1 MKLVMSKFFNSI
13 NKGFSRIF
21 RILLFL
27 ISTFLIIYFFPKSG
41 KFKYNFENGRPW
53 QSENLYAPFDFAIK
67 KSQEEIDEEI
77 TQAKINTP
85 LFFEIDTSL
94 ITGSNNLLITR
105 IAELKNDSLFNL
117 LKEEDVKKIKIQS
130 SEIIEVVYSKGLL
143 EENFDFKDSQQI
155 SILLDNKLVNS
166 TYYTKLIKPQDLIT
180 FINNKI
186 IETSSEKYKSQI
198 ISLVFDIITPN
209 LSYNKVLSD
218 EAINEATIN
227 ISPNRG
233 FIEKETLI
241 ISKGEVVEGEKLK
254 VLESLKKE
262 YEVNSSSFSDLYLII
277 SAYSLLVILSLLMI
291 VLFIR
296 KFERNIYD
304 NNNKI
309 AFVYFN
315 ITLIIL
321 ITTWVVDVNSNYIYI
336 IPLCIIPLLFKA
348 FFDSRIA
355 FFIHSV
361 TIMLLGFV
369 VPNSYEFIFLNIIAG
384 VVTIL
389 TSDNIYKRANLFIAV
404 AQITLV
410 YMLAYFS
417 FYVIQEGNI
426 ENLELNN
433 FALFILCGLLTLFIY
448 PLIYIHEKLFSLVS
462 DVSLLELSDTNSN
475 LLKELSNKAPGTFHH
490 SLNVAN
496 LAEAC
501 ANEIKANALLSRVG
515 ALHHDIGKINN
526 PSYFTENQISEQNP
540 HDRIPGQES
549 VKIIKQHVS
558 DGVKLAKNAGIPE
571 RIIEFIKTHHG
582 TNLISYFYSK
592 ELKNSDNIN
601 EKDFCYNGPKPFS
614 IEMAIVMMCD
624 SVEAATKSLD
634 KPTNEKIDSFVENI
648 IDKQIKDE
656 QFVNCELTFKNIS
669 TIKSVLKYKLKNI
682 YHVRIEYPEI
692 SK

>member
-1 MKLVMSKFFNSI
+1 MI
-13 NKGFSRIF
+13 
-21 RILLFL
+21 
-27 ISTFLIIYFFPKSG
+27 
-41 KFKYNFENGRPW
+41 
-53 QSENLYAPFDFAIK
+53 
-67 KSQEEIDEEI
+67 
-77 TQAKINTP
+77 
-85 LFFEIDTSL
+85 
-94 ITGSNNLLITR
+94 
-105 IAELKNDSLFNL
+105 
-117 LKEEDVKKIKIQS
+117 
-130 SEIIEVVYSKGLL
+130 
-143 EENFDFKDSQQI
+143 EENYDFKESQQV
-155 SILLDNKLVNS
+155 SLLLNNKVVNS
-166 TYYTKLIKPQDLIT
+166 TSYDKLIKPENLIT
-180 FINNKI
+180 FINNRI
-186 IETSSEKYKSQI
+186 IELNIELYKSQI
-198 ISLVFDIITPN
+198 ISLVFDVITPN
-209 LSYNKVLSD
+209 IIYNKILSD
-218 EAINEATIN
+218 ESINEVTIN

-233 FIEKETLI
+233 FVEKETLI
-241 ISKGEVVEGEKLK
+241 ISKGEIVEGEKLII
-254 VLESLKKE
+254 LESLKNE

-296 KFERNIYD
+296 KFERNIYE

-321 ITTWVVDVNSNYIYI
+321 ITTWVIDVNSNYVYI

-361 TIMLLGFV
+361 TIMLLGFI

-417 FYVIQEGNI
+417 FYVIHEGNI
-426 ENLELNN
+426 ENLQLNN

-448 PLIYIHEKLFSLVS
+448 PLIYIYEKLFSLVS

-501 ANEIKANALLSRVG
+501 ANEINANALLSRVG
-515 ALHHDIGKINN
+515 ALHHDVGKIKN
-526 PSYFTENQISEQNP
+526 PSYFTENQLSEQNL
-540 HDRIPGQES
+540 HNKLSAYES
-549 VKIIKQHVS
+549 VSIIKQHVS
-558 DGVKLAKNAGIPE
+558 DGVKLAKSAGIPE

-582 TNLISYFYSK
+582 TNLISYFYNK
-592 ELKNSDNIN
+592 ELEISKDV
-601 EKDFCYNGPKPFS
+601 KRDDFCYNGPKPFS
-614 IEMAIVMMCD
+614 VEMAIVMMCD

-648 IDKQIKDE
+648 IDKQIENE

-669 TIKSVLKYKLKNI
+669 TIKSVLKDKLKNI
-682 YHVRIEYPEI
+682 YHVRVEYPEL

>member
-1 MKLVMSKFFNSI
+1 MKFRMSKFFKNI

-67 KSQEEIDEEI
+67 KTKEEIDNEI
-77 TQAKINTP
+77 NYAKLNTP
-85 LFFEIDTSL
+85 LFFELDSSL
-94 ITGSNNLLITR
+94 IDNSFKALDKLI
-105 IAELKNDSLFNL
+105 EDFKSDSLFNVYDENEISMIRL
-117 LKEEDVKKIKIQS
+117 ESYKIIN
-130 SEIIEVVYSKGLL
+130 EVYSIGLT
-143 EENFDFKDSQQI
+143 EENFDIKNNQKI
-155 SILLDNKLVNS
+155 SILNNNKLINS
-166 TYYTKLIKPQDLIT
+166 TSYDKIIKPENLNT
-180 FINNKI
+180 YINNRI
-186 IETSSEKYKSQI
+186 IEYDIEKYKPQI
-198 ISLVFDIITPN
+198 YSLVFELITPN
-209 LSYNKVLSD
+209 LSYNKILSD
-218 EAINEATIN
+218 ESVNEAIIN

-241 ISKGEVVEGEKLK
+241 ISKGEIVEGEKLII
-254 VLESLKKE
+254 LESLKKE
-262 YEVNSSSFSDLYLII
+262 YEVNSSSFSDLYLIV

-296 KFERNIYD
+296 KFERNIYK

-321 ITTWVVDVNSNYIYI
+321 ITTWVVDVNSNYVYI

-361 TIMLLGFV
+361 TVMLLGFI

-410 YMLAYFS
+410 YMIAYFS
-417 FYVIQEGNI
+417 FYVIHEGNI
-426 ENLELNN
+426 ENLQLNN

-448 PLIYIHEKLFSLVS
+448 PLIYIYEKLFSLVS

-501 ANEIKANALLSRVG
+501 ANKIKANALLSRVG

-526 PSYFTENQISEQNP
+526 PSFFTENQLSEQNP
-540 HDRIPGQES
+540 HDQISASES

-571 RIIEFIKTHHG
+571 SIIEFIKTHHG
-582 TNLISYFYSK
+582 TNLISYFYNK
-592 ELKNSDNIN
+592 ELNKLENVNRN
-601 EKDFCYNGPKPFS
+601 DFCYDGPKPFS

-634 KPTNEKIDSFVENI
+634 KPTNKKIDSFVENI
-648 IDKQIKDE
+648 IDKQIEDE

-669 TIKSVLKYKLKNI
+669 TIKSVLKDKLKNI
-682 YHVRIEYPEI
+682 YHIRVEYPEV